1 MRQAKLKQALV
12 KAVDRKDEQLVARL
26 IRDGADIN
34 GRFDHDVTLLHLAV
48 RNGDMDKARMLIRHG
63 ADAGLPDARGKSALD
78 TARLV
83 DDRRRDN
90 GIEGASYYTIL
101 MEEVS
106 RRHARRTKAQ
116 RQLGRYPSP

>member
-1 MRQAKLKQALV
+1 MRQEKLKQALV

-34 GRFDHDVTLLHLAV
+34 STFDNDVTLLHLAV
-48 RNGDMDKARMLIRHG
+48 RDGDMDKARLLIRHG
-63 ADAGLPDARGKSALD
+63 ADAGKPDARGRSALE
-78 TARLV
+78 TARFV
-83 DDRRRDN
+83 DARRRDN

-116 RQLGRYPSP
+116 RQLGRHPAP